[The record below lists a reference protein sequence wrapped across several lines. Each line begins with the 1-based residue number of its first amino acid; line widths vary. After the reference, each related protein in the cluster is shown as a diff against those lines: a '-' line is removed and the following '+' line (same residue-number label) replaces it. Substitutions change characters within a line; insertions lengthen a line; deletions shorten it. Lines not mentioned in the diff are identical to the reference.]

1 MSALEDTTMAE
12 PGEKASP
19 FRPISHTKKNK
30 KAKEG
35 VTEEG
40 ELQHTFIYPMRILM
54 TPDDPGTKK
63 AYKSTFNPIPK
74 TKTLLLTMATSD
86 PGLTITSL
94 DGKHKL
100 KITKDTFPNM
110 EDTFK
115 KYFTCEWEKESP
127 KQKEKVRLGGT
138 LNGNWTLSNMK
149 HSEKPS
155 QFLQ

>member
-1 MSALEDTTMAE
+1 MSALEDTTMAK

-19 FRPISHTKKNK
+19 FWPVSHTKKNK

-40 ELQHTFIYPMRILM
+40 ELQHTFIYLMRILM
-54 TPDDPGTKK
+54 TPNDPGTKK

-74 TKTLLLTMATSD
+74 TRTLLMTMATSN

-100 KITKDTFPNM
+100 IIT
-110 EDTFK
+110 
-115 KYFTCEWEKESP
+115 
-127 KQKEKVRLGGT
+127 
-138 LNGNWTLSNMK
+138 
-149 HSEKPS
+149 
-155 QFLQ
+155 